1 MTVPLPGIP
10 LAEHREWLR
19 QIVDLG
25 YSDCWTMETAGLDAF
40 LSQLATPAED
50 G

>member
-25 YSDCWTMETAGLDAF
+25 YSDCWPKETAGLDAF
-40 LSQLATPAED
+40 TPLATVAATT
-50 G
+50 